1 MFFVTKQC
9 IGKSVANL
17 RGMTALE
24 DTWRIFVSLG
34 NNAQLFF
41 LSIITKVICTDFKY
55 FSIFIGTYTL
65 LIPLDGWMDTN
76 TLKKLFK
83 FVL

>member
-1 MFFVTKQC
+1 
-9 IGKSVANL
+9 
-17 RGMTALE
+17 MTALE

-41 LSIITKVICTDFKY
+41 SV
-55 FSIFIGTYTL
+55 GTYTL
-65 LIPLDGWMDTN
+65 LIPLDGWMESGN